1 MRCAA
6 LLCILRLLHG
16 HPPRYYYPSLTRCA
30 VLRCATLLRR
40 AYGTQVGQA
49 KVRLFNLAPTAKYVD
64 LKGSGNAS
72 GALAS
77 NVQYALGSGW
87 VPVAPSA
94 ATFSALVDSK
104 VVASKQTTPPPGG
117 VFTTTLL
124 GDAKQGYQ
132 LISLSDAPEGGVCKP

>member
-1 MRCAA
+1 MYTATAA
-6 LLCILRLLHG
+6 WSSTPVLLSVSDTMC
-16 HPPRYYYPSLTRCA
+16 CA

-40 AYGTQVGQA
+40 AYMYGTQAGQA

-104 VVASKQTTPPPGG
+104 VVASKQTAPPPGG